1 MASGYLF
8 CDTLYEFGS
17 GKNKIVYKARESAT
31 NLSPNIYWTY
41 PIKRPSNT
49 IGVPIDDIVVSVQQ
63 LIIGNNS
70 KFLSAIQEIKRQTEM
85 YNIDTGTPGDHI
97 TVPIYYAGFAYKDS
111 ENIIYPIS
119 SISNIN
125 QLHNK
130 EGILIVYSGNCGISL
145 VKYLYD
151 TTDPKLIYTK
161 LLQSIYR
168 IPPNILLPDF
178 KSHNICVKDDKINI
192 IDFGKVIDTSDDE
205 QEAVN
210 IFHAAF
216 LIIFC
221 FYHPSNLQPEKKQV
235 ISYIS
240 DIIQVNHKPLK
251 INDFDRLIEIES
263 SSWCNT
269 VIWYF
274 YIYIF
279 KTASQEH
286 DRILRVLG
294 STQQLPYLHKQIA
307 IRILKY
313 TFQVVLNYYTDNN
326 SPYRLA
332 LYRKETQAYIIE
344 FISQYNK
351 LDGLPYDKKI
361 TDIYKDN
368 SRYSTEYNEYYDYL
382 YDVEPIPEPPLNTK
396 QQKSEISQKSERSQK
411 SLSKNKPNKTLETI
425 FKKYSRT
432 PKGGR
437 TRRNRSKPNYCNNKK
452 TYKRK
457 SQSK

>member
-1 MASGYLF
+1 MENRFLF
-8 CDTLYEFGS
+8 CDTSRKIGS
-17 GKNKIVYKARESAT
+17 GTNKIVYKAEESAT
-31 NLSPNIYWTY
+31 HHSPNINWKY
-41 PIKRPSNT
+41 PIERPVIIN
-49 IGVPIDDIVVSVQQ
+49 GVPIDDIVVSVQQ

-85 YNIDTGTPGDHI
+85 YDIDIGTPGDHI
-97 TVPIYYAGFAYKDS
+97 TVPIYYAGFAYKEH
-111 ENIIYPIS
+111 ENIIYLIS
-119 SISNIN
+119 SISNIT
-125 QLHNK
+125 QLRNK
-130 EGILIVYSGNCGISL
+130 EGVLIVYSGNCGISL
-145 VKYLYD
+145 STYIYN
-151 TTDPKLIYTK
+151 TTDPALIYTK

-168 IPPNILLPDF
+168 IPPNFLLPDF
-178 KSHNICVKDDKINI
+178 KSDNICVKDDKINI

-279 KTASQEH
+279 KTASQEQ

-326 SPYRLA
+326 SPYILK
-332 LYRKETQAYIIE
+332 LYRSETQAYIIA

-351 LDGLPYDKKI
+351 LDGLQHDNRI
-361 TDIYKDN
+361 TDIYKDSSN
-368 SRYSTEYNEYYDYL
+368 YTTEYYTYYEYL
-382 YDVEPIPEPPLNTK
+382 YNVEPIPEPTVMRESGCK
-396 QQKSEISQKSERSQK
+396 IAKSV
-411 SLSKNKPNKTLETI
+411 SKHKPNKTTETI

>member
-31 NLSPNIYWTY
+31 NPSPNIYWTY

-111 ENIIYPIS
+111 ENIIDSIS

-192 IDFGKVIDTSDDE
+192 IDFGDVIDTSDDE

-210 IFHAAF
+210 IFHTAF

-221 FYHPSNLQPEKKQV
+221 FYYPRNKINEEKKD
-235 ISYIS
+235 ISFVS
-240 DIIQVNHKPLK
+240 NIIRVNDKFLK
-251 INDFDRLIEIES
+251 IDDFDRLIEIES
-263 SSWCNT
+263 SFWCNT

-274 YIYIF
+274 YISIF
-279 KTASQEH
+279 KTATIED
-286 DRILRVLG
+286 DRILTILK
-294 STQQLPYLHKQIA
+294 STSKLPDLLKQIA

-313 TFQVVLNYYTDNN
+313 TFQDVLNYYTDNN

-332 LYRKETQAYIIE
+332 LYRKETQSYIIE

-351 LDGLPYDKKI
+351 LDGLHRDNKI
-361 TDIYKDN
+361 TDIYKD
-368 SRYSTEYNEYYDYL
+368 SSSYTTEYNEYYDYL
-382 YDVEPIPEPPLNTK
+382 YDVEPIPEPTLNIK
-396 QQKSEISQKSERSQK
+396 QQNEISQKSERSKK

-425 FKKYSRT
+425 FKKYTRT

-437 TRRNRSKPNYCNNKK
+437 TRRNHSKPNYCNNKK